1 MTKPVS
7 SKSFVLYADDDLDDL
22 ELVVDAFARFSQNV
36 EVLTYT
42 SAVQALAYLNNLPAS
57 SPAPCLIIFDINMP
71 LLNGKD
77 ALMQLRLIDRFD
89 NVPVILF
96 STSSLD
102 YDRTFAKKYDA
113 GFISKPIDLQQMEKI
128 TSQFID
134 HCSDETRD
142 KIRKQIL

>member
-7 SKSFVLYADDDLDDL
+7 SKSIVLYADDDMDDL

-57 SPAPCLIIFDINMP
+57 SPSPCLIIFDINMP

-89 NVPVILF
+89 DVPVILF

-102 YDRTFAKKYDA
+102 HDRTFAKKYDA

-128 TSQFID
+128 TSQFIE
-134 HCSDETRD
+134 HCSDETKD
-142 KIRKQIL
+142 KIRKQVL